1 MNEYMDI
8 ILDRFCDDVNCTGE
22 VYSATK
28 RHLNKAWWEVEE
40 ERIQLHVKFDSG
52 LEVIHNKDAALD
64 FIGSCCYT
72 EDF

>member
-28 RHLNKAWWEVEE
+28 QHLNKTWWEVEE
-40 ERIQLHVKFDSG
+40 KKQFSCTLSLIQVLKLFITKTLHWI
-52 LEVIHNKDAALD
+52 L
-64 FIGSCCYT
+64 
-72 EDF
+72 